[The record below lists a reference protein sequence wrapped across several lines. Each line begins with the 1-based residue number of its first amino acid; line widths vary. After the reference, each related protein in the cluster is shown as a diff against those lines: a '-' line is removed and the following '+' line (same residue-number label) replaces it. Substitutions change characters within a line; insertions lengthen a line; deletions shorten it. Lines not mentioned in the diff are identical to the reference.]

1 MRFLRDEWARKAA
14 VAVGLCVCCSMALQI
29 EIEGQGYVV
38 TRLELTFK
46 VR

>member
-1 MRFLRDEWARKAA
+1 MTSCHTKW
-14 VAVGLCVCCSMALQI
+14 LCVLLHLSVFLALQI

-46 VR
+46 VS